1 MAWHHAWIV
10 LLTSNEMIDIQ
21 TKIHDKFA
29 IEFKVGFSGRE
40 DVKDEHFD
48 VNTWIFIPNGLDINK
63 DTYSKERFYTD
74 MKSNVRLITPSFAL
88 RDMVGEGAVPFG
100 NLKQAVTDVVADPS
114 PEHRSEFEFQ
124 LKLFG
129 SIFKSS
135 IRDASYFINRNLSE
149 SGTYERC
156 ASFASNARQI
166 MKEFRDLSP
175 LLGDGLEELSS
186 KFAFADEYMS
196 HQVEIRALRIIKA
209 IDLQHNPELDS
220 SRKELEQLFVEEE
233 TYKIQKGYS
242 HAMIDN
248 EKNNRQL
255 VYRHSLLKKYI
266 ESALFLKVNTTQ
278 DGVAVKQISFS
289 LAAGLAMMVSLLVTM
304 PFTKY
309 LGNYPSLIF
318 ITVILIYML
327 KDRIKELTRW
337 MFAYQL
343 KDKYYDNKTVV
354 SIKDKQ
360 VGWIKEG
367 MDFITDDKVPAEVM
381 ELRGRSTLES
391 DNAFL
396 EEKIIL
402 YRKKV
407 EVDQDLLKNHYNY
420 DFKGINDIM
429 RYHIN
434 FLTKKMDNPE
444 SLVHCLDEQYQLHS
458 LKADRVYTLHIVLQF
473 KCADQIEY
481 KAFKV
486 VVNRNGILEINAK

>member
-1 MAWHHAWIV
+1 
-10 LLTSNEMIDIQ
+10 MIDIQ

-40 DVKDEHFD
+40 DVKDERFD
-48 VNTWIFIPNGLDINK
+48 VNTWIFVPNGLDINK
-63 DTYSKERFYTD
+63 NTYSKDRFYTD

-88 RDMVGEGAVPFG
+88 KDIVGKGAVPFG
-100 NLKQAVTDVVADPS
+100 NLKQAVTDVVTDPS
-114 PEHRSEFEFQ
+114 PEHRSEYEFQ

-135 IRDASYFINRNLSE
+135 IRDAAAVINRNISD
-149 SGTYERC
+149 SMTYERC
-156 ASFASNARQI
+156 VQFASDVRRV
-166 MKEFRDLSP
+166 MTEFRGLSSMLKESP
-175 LLGDGLEELSS
+175 EELSS
-186 KFAFADEYMS
+186 KFAFADEFMS
-196 HQVEIRALRIIKA
+196 HQVEIRALRVIRVM
-209 IDLQHNPELDS
+209 DQQNNLGLDS
-220 SRKELEQLFVEEE
+220 ARKELEQLFVEEE
-233 TYKIQKGYS
+233 TYKIQQGYS
-242 HAMIDN
+242 HAVIDD

-309 LGNYPSLIF
+309 LGSYPSVIF

-367 MDFITDDKVPAEVM
+367 MDFITDEKVPAEVM
-381 ELRGRSTLES
+381 RLRGRSTLES

-396 EEKIIL
+396 EERIIL

-407 EVDQDLLKNHYNY
+407 EIDQGLLKNHYNY

-444 SLVHCLDEQYQLHS
+444 SLVHCLDEQHRLRI
-458 LKADRVYTLHIVLQF
+458 LKADRVYTLFFVLQF
-473 KCADQIEY
+473 KWADQVEY
-481 KAFKV
+481 KAFRV
-486 VVNRNGILEINAK
+486 LVNRNGILEISSK

>member
-1 MAWHHAWIV
+1 
-10 LLTSNEMIDIQ
+10 MIDIQ

-63 DTYSKERFYTD
+63 NTYSKDRFYTD

-88 RDMVGEGAVPFG
+88 NDMAGEESVPFR
-100 NLKQAVTDVVADPS
+100 NLKQAVTDVASEPS
-114 PEHRSEFEFQ
+114 TEHRNEYEFQ

-135 IRDASYFINRNLSE
+135 IRDAANVINRNIADDM
-149 SGTYERC
+149 TYERC
-156 ASFASNARQI
+156 AQFARDIRHILSA
-166 MKEFRDLSP
+166 FRSLPAMMTDAT
-175 LLGDGLEELSS
+175 EELSS
-186 KFAFADEYMS
+186 KYAFTDEFMS
-196 HQVEIRALRIIKA
+196 HQVEIRALRIIRVMDKQSH
-209 IDLQHNPELDS
+209 LELEAA
-220 SRKELEQLFVEEE
+220 RKELEQLFVDEE
-233 TYKIQKGYS
+233 TYKIQRGYS
-242 HAMIDN
+242 HAVIGD

-278 DGVAVKQISFS
+278 DGKAVKQISFS
-289 LAAGLAMMVSLLVTM
+289 LAAGLAMMVSMLITL
-304 PFTKY
+304 PFQKY
-309 LGNYPSLIF
+309 LGNYPYLIF
-318 ITVILIYML
+318 IILILIYML

-367 MDFITDDKVPAEVM
+367 MDFITDDKVPVEVM
-381 ELRGRSTLES
+381 SLRDRSTLES

-407 EVDQDLLKNHYNY
+407 EVDQGLLKNHYNY

-444 SLVHCLDEQYQLHS
+444 SLVHCLDEQHQLHT
-458 LKADRVYTLHIVLQF
+458 LKADRVYTLYIVLQF
-473 KCADQIEY
+473 KWAEQIEY

>member
-1 MAWHHAWIV
+1 MAGHHAWII

-88 RDMVGEGAVPFG
+88 KDMVGEGAVPFR
-100 NLKQAVTDVVADPS
+100 NFKQAVTDMVADPS
-114 PEHRSEFEFQ
+114 AEHRSEFEFQ

-135 IRDASYFINRNLSE
+135 IRDAATAISKNVTDSL
-149 SGTYERC
+149 TVERC
-156 ASFASNARQI
+156 KEFASDVR
-166 MKEFRDLSP
+166 RVLTDYRGLSSEIS
-175 LLGDGLEELSS
+175 GLPEELSS
-186 KFAFADEYMS
+186 KYAFTDEFMS
-196 HQVEIRALRIIKA
+196 HQVEIRSLRIIRVLDK
-209 IDLQHNPELDS
+209 QNNPELDS
-220 SRKELEQLFVEEE
+220 ARKSLEQLFVEEE
-233 TYKIQKGYS
+233 TYKIQQGYS
-242 HAMIDN
+242 HAVIDD

-278 DGVAVKQISFS
+278 DGKAVKQISFS
-289 LAAGLAMMVSLLVTM
+289 LAAGLAMMVSMLVTL
-304 PFTKY
+304 PFQKY
-309 LGNYPSLIF
+309 LGNYPYLIF
-318 ITVILIYML
+318 IILILIYML

-381 ELRGRSTLES
+381 GLRGRSTLES

-407 EVDQDLLKNHYNY
+407 EIDQGLLKNHYNY

-444 SLVHCLDEQYQLHS
+444 SLVHCLDEQHQLHT

-473 KCADQIEY
+473 KWADQIEY

-486 VVNRNGILEINAK
+486 LVNRNGILEINAK

>member
-1 MAWHHAWIV
+1 
-10 LLTSNEMIDIQ
+10 MIDIQ

-48 VNTWIFIPNGLDINK
+48 VNTWIFVPNGLDINK
-63 DTYSKERFYTD
+63 NTYSKDRFYTD
-74 MKSNVRLITPSFAL
+74 MKSNVRLITPSFS
-88 RDMVGEGAVPFG
+88 MSEIVGEEAVPFR
-100 NLKQAVTDVVADPS
+100 NLKKAVDDVIADPS
-114 PEHRSEFEFQ
+114 AEHRTEFEFQ

-135 IRDASYFINRNLSE
+135 VRDAAATIIKGLPETLS
-149 SGTYERC
+149 YERC
-156 ASFASNARQI
+156 ALFATDSRNVLSA
-166 MKEFRDLSP
+166 FRELFSMMTDAN
-175 LLGDGLEELSS
+175 EEMST
-186 KFAFADEYMS
+186 KIAFADEYMS

-209 IDLQHNPELDS
+209 IDQQNKLELDAA
-220 SRKELEQLFVEEE
+220 RKELEQLFVEEE

-242 HAMIDN
+242 HAVIND

-367 MDFITDDKVPAEVM
+367 VDFITDEKVPEEVM
-381 ELRGRSTLES
+381 KLRGRTKLEA

-407 EVDQDLLKNHYNY
+407 EVDQGLLKNHYNY

-444 SLVHCLDEQYQLHS
+444 SQVHCLDEEHRLHT
-458 LKADRVYTLHIVLQF
+458 LVAERVYTLFFVIQF
-473 KCADQIEY
+473 KWADQIEY
-481 KAFKV
+481 KTFRV
-486 VVNRNGILEINAK
+486 LVNRNGILEINAISHEN

>member
-1 MAWHHAWIV
+1 
-10 LLTSNEMIDIQ
+10 MIDIQ

-48 VNTWIFIPNGLDINK
+48 VNTWIFVPNGLDINK
-63 DTYSKERFYTD
+63 NTYSKDRFYTD
-74 MKSNVRLITPSFAL
+74 MKSNVRLITPSFL
-88 RDMVGEGAVPFG
+88 MSEIVGEEAIPFR
-100 NLKQAVTDVVADPS
+100 NLKKAVEDVVADPS
-114 PEHRSEFEFQ
+114 EEHRTEFEFQ

-135 IRDASYFINRNLSE
+135 VRDASTSIIKSLHDAGS
-149 SGTYERC
+149 SERC
-156 ASFASNARQI
+156 ALFATDSRNVLAA
-166 MKEFRDLSP
+166 FRELFSMMTEAN
-175 LLGDGLEELSS
+175 EEMTT
-186 KFAFADEYMS
+186 KIAFADEYMS
-196 HQVEIRALRIIKA
+196 HQVEIRALRIVRA
-209 IDLQHNPELDS
+209 IDQHDRQQLQPA
-220 SRKELEQLFVEEE
+220 RKVLEQLFDEEE
-233 TYKIQKGYS
+233 KYKIQKGYS
-242 HAMIDN
+242 HAVINDDA
-248 EKNNRQL
+248 NNRNL

-266 ESALFLKVNTTQ
+266 ESALFLKVNTRQ
-278 DGVAVKQISFS
+278 DGFAVKQISFS

-309 LGNYPSLIF
+309 LGNYPSVIF

-360 VGWIKEG
+360 IGWIKEG
-367 MDFITDDKVPAEVM
+367 MDFITDDKVPEEVM
-381 ELRGRSTLES
+381 RFRGRSKLEA

-407 EVDQDLLKNHYNY
+407 EVDQGLLKNHYNY

-444 SLVHCLDEQYQLHS
+444 STLHCLDEQHELHVI
-458 LKADRVYTLHIVLQF
+458 KAERVYTLFFVLQF
-473 KCADQIEY
+473 KWADQIEY
-481 KAFKV
+481 KAFRV
-486 VVNRNGILEINAK
+486 LMNRNGILEIIAKEI

>member
-1 MAWHHAWIV
+1 
-10 LLTSNEMIDIQ
+10 MIDIQ

-40 DVKDEHFD
+40 DVKEERFD
-48 VNTWIFIPNGLDINK
+48 VNTWIFLPNGLDINK
-63 DTYSKERFYTD
+63 NTYSKDRFYTD

-88 RDMVGEGAVPFG
+88 NDMVREKAVPLE
-100 NLKQAVTDVVADPS
+100 NLKQAVKDVVAEPS
-114 PEHRSEFEFQ
+114 PEHCSEYEFQ

-135 IRDASYFINRNLSE
+135 VRDTSASIIKNLPDSH
-149 SGTYERC
+149 TCERC
-156 ASFASNARQI
+156 VLFARDNRQVLADFRELSRLLESASP
-166 MKEFRDLSP
+166 DLSA
-175 LLGDGLEELSS
+175 

-209 IDLQHNPELDS
+209 MDQHKEPSLAAA
-220 SRKELEQLFVEEE
+220 RKELENLFEEE
-233 TYKIQKGYS
+233 ESYKIKQGYS
-242 HAMIDN
+242 HAVIGD
-248 EKNNRQL
+248 ETNNRQL

-278 DGVAVKQISFS
+278 DGFAVKQISFS

-309 LGNYPSLIF
+309 LGNYPSVIF
-318 ITVILIYML
+318 FTVILIYML

-343 KDKYYDNKTVV
+343 KDKYFDNKTVV

-360 VGWIKEG
+360 IGWINEG
-367 MDFITDDKVPAEVM
+367 MDFITDDKVPEEVM
-381 ELRGRSTLES
+381 KLRARTTLES

-407 EVDQDLLKNHYNY
+407 EIDQALLKNHYNY
-420 DFKGINDIM
+420 DFKGINDII

-434 FLTKKMDNPE
+434 YLTKKMDNPE
-444 SLVHCLDEQYQLHS
+444 SRIDCLDEHRQVQTI
-458 LKADRVYTLHIVLQF
+458 KAERVYALHFVMQF
-473 KCADQIEY
+473 KWEDQVEY
-481 KAFKV
+481 KAFHV
-486 VVNRNGILEINAK
+486 LVNRNGILSINS

>member
-1 MAWHHAWIV
+1 
-10 LLTSNEMIDIQ
+10 MIDIQ

-40 DVKDEHFD
+40 DVKDERFD
-48 VNTWIFIPNGLDINK
+48 VNTWIFVPNGLDINK
-63 DTYSKERFYTD
+63 NTYSKDRFYTD
-74 MKSNVRLITPSFAL
+74 MKSNVRLITPSFS
-88 RDMVGEGAVPFG
+88 MSEIVGEEAIPFR
-100 NLKQAVTDVVADPS
+100 NLKKAVEDVVADPS
-114 PEHRSEFEFQ
+114 EEHRAEFEFQ

-135 IRDASYFINRNLSE
+135 VRDSSASIIKSLSE
-149 SGTYERC
+149 STAYERC
-156 ASFASNARQI
+156 ALFAADSRKVLSA
-166 MKEFRDLSP
+166 FR
-175 LLGDGLEELSS
+175 GLFSVMTDANEEMLD
-186 KFAFADEYMS
+186 KIAFADEYMS
-196 HQVEIRALRIIKA
+196 HQVEIRALRIVRA
-209 IDLQHNPELDS
+209 IDQQNELELKS
-220 SRKELEQLFVEEE
+220 ARRELEQLFEEE
-233 TYKIQKGYS
+233 EAYKIQKGYS
-242 HAMIDN
+242 HAVIDD
-248 EKNNRQL
+248 ETNNRNL

-266 ESALFLKVNTTQ
+266 ESALFLKVNTRQ
-278 DGVAVKQISFS
+278 DGFAVKQISFS

-309 LGNYPSLIF
+309 LGNYPSVIF

-360 VGWIKEG
+360 IGWIKEG
-367 MDFITDDKVPAEVM
+367 MDFITDDKVPDEVM
-381 ELRGRSTLES
+381 RLRGRSKLEA

-407 EVDQDLLKNHYNY
+407 EVDQGLLKNHYNY

-444 SLVHCLDEQYQLHS
+444 STLHCLDEQHRLHT
-458 LKADRVYTLHIVLQF
+458 LKAERVYTLFFVLQF
-473 KCADQIEY
+473 KWAEQIEY
-481 KAFKV
+481 KAFRV
-486 VVNRNGILEINAK
+486 LMNRNGILEIIATEI

>member
-1 MAWHHAWIV
+1 MAGYHPWIV
-10 LLTSNEMIDIQ
+10 YIVDSMIDIQ

-48 VNTWIFIPNGLDINK
+48 VNTWIFLPNGLDINK
-63 DTYSKERFYTD
+63 ETYSKDRFYTD

-88 RDMVGEGAVPFG
+88 KEIAGEESVPFKNLKNAVEDMVKE
-100 NLKQAVTDVVADPS
+100 PS
-114 PEHRSEFEFQ
+114 VEHRTEFEFQ

-135 IRDASYFINRNLSE
+135 VRDASASIIKNIPDSLS
-149 SGTYERC
+149 YERC
-156 ASFASNARQI
+156 ALFVEDARRVLAQ
-166 MKEFRDLSP
+166 FRDLSGSVP
-175 LLGDGLEELSS
+175 DSDGELATKCS
-186 KFAFADEYMS
+186 FTDEYMS
-196 HQVEIRALRIIKA
+196 HQVEIRSLRIVRA
-209 IDLQHNPELDS
+209 IDQQNNPMLEPA
-220 SRKELEQLFVEEE
+220 RKELEDLFAEEE
-233 TYKIQKGYS
+233 AYKIQKGYS
-242 HAMIDN
+242 HAMIGD
-248 EKNNRQL
+248 KTNNRHL

-266 ESALFLKVNTTQ
+266 ESALYLKVNTTQ
-278 DGVAVKQISFS
+278 DGFAVKQISFS

-309 LGNYPSLIF
+309 LGNYPSVIF
-318 ITVILIYML
+318 FTVILIYML

-354 SIKDKQ
+354 SIKDRQ
-360 VGWIKEG
+360 IGWIKEG
-367 MDFITDDKVPAEVM
+367 MDFITDDKVPGEVM
-381 ELRGRSTLES
+381 RLRGRSTLEA

-396 EEKIIL
+396 EERIIL

-407 EVDQDLLKNHYNY
+407 EIDQAMLKNHYNY

-444 SLVHCLDEQYQLHS
+444 SVVHCLDEQHRLHALS
-458 LKADRVYTLHIVLQF
+458 ADRVYTLHIVLQF
-473 KCADQIEY
+473 KCAEQIEY
-481 KAFKV
+481 KAFQV
-486 VVNRNGILEINAK
+486 IANRNGILEISSK

>member
-1 MAWHHAWIV
+1 
-10 LLTSNEMIDIQ
+10 MIDIQ

-48 VNTWIFIPNGLDINK
+48 VNTWIFVPNGLDINK
-63 DTYSKERFYTD
+63 NTYSKDRFYTD

-88 RDMVGEGAVPFG
+88 ADMVGEAAVPFR
-100 NLKQAVTDVVADPS
+100 NLKQAVTDLVAELS

-135 IRDASYFINRNLSE
+135 IRDASSVIVKNLSDTL
-149 SGTYERC
+149 SYERC
-156 ASFASNARQI
+156 AAFAADVRRVLSA
-166 MKEFRDLSP
+166 FRGLLP
-175 LLGDGLEELSS
+175 LMEGLPEELTS
-186 KFAFADEYMS
+186 KLAFADEFMS
-196 HQVEIRALRIIKA
+196 HQVEIRALRTIRTM
-209 IDLQHNPELDS
+209 DQQNNPALEPA
-220 SRKELEQLFVEEE
+220 RKELEQLFVDEE
-233 TYKIQKGYS
+233 TYKIKQGYS
-242 HAMIDN
+242 HAVIGD
-248 EKNNRQL
+248 EKNNREL

-266 ESALFLKVNTTQ
+266 ESALFLKVDTTQ
-278 DGVAVKQISFS
+278 DGKAVKQISFS
-289 LAAGLAMMVSLLVTM
+289 LAAGLAMMVSMLVTL
-304 PFTKY
+304 PFQKY

-318 ITVILIYML
+318 IILIVIYML

-337 MFAYQL
+337 LFAYQL
-343 KDKYYDNKTVV
+343 KDKYYDNKTVAR
-354 SIKDKQ
+354 IKDRT

-367 MDFITDDKVPAEVM
+367 MDFITDDKVPSEVM
-381 ELRGRSTLES
+381 ALRGRSTLEA

-407 EVDQDLLKNHYNY
+407 EVDQGLLKNHYNY

-444 SLVHCLDEQYQLHS
+444 SQVHCLDEEHRLHT
-458 LKADRVYTLHIVLQF
+458 LVADRVYTLFFVLQF
-473 KCADQIEY
+473 KWADQVEY
-481 KAFKV
+481 KVFRV

>member
-1 MAWHHAWIV
+1 
-10 LLTSNEMIDIQ
+10 MIDIQ

-40 DVKDEHFD
+40 DVKDERFD
-48 VNTWIFIPNGLDINK
+48 VNTWIFVPNGLDINK
-63 DTYSKERFYTD
+63 NTYSKDRFYTD

-88 RDMVGEGAVPFG
+88 KDMVGEEAVPYK
-100 NLKQAVTDVVADPS
+100 NLKKAVEEVVAEAT
-114 PEHRSEFEFQ
+114 PERRSEFEFQ

-135 IRDASYFINRNLSE
+135 VRDASGVVVRNLSDAHCQ
-149 SGTYERC
+149 ERC
-156 ASFASNARQI
+156 EAFAADVR
-166 MKEFRDLSP
+166 LV
-175 LLGDGLEELSS
+175 LSS
-186 KFAFADEYMS
+186 YRGLAALMGDLPKELYAKYAFTDEFMS
-196 HQVEIRALRIIKA
+196 HQVEIRALRTIRSMDQQNNPALEPGRKA
-209 IDLQHNPELDS
+209 
-220 SRKELEQLFVEEE
+220 LEQLFVEEE
-233 TYKIQKGYS
+233 TYKIQQGYS
-242 HAMIDN
+242 HAVIGD

-278 DGVAVKQISFS
+278 DGKAVKQISFS
-289 LAAGLAMMVSLLVTM
+289 LAAGLAMMVSMLVTL
-304 PFTKY
+304 PFQKY
-309 LGNYPSLIF
+309 LGNYPYLIF
-318 ITVILIYML
+318 IILILIYML

-381 ELRGRSTLES
+381 ALRGRSTLEA

-407 EVDQDLLKNHYNY
+407 EVDQGLLKNHYNY

-444 SLVHCLDEQYQLHS
+444 SVVHCLDEEHRLHA
-458 LKADRVYTLHIVLQF
+458 LKADRVYTLFFVLQF
-473 KCADQIEY
+473 KWADQVEY
-481 KAFKV
+481 KVFRV

>member
-1 MAWHHAWIV
+1 
-10 LLTSNEMIDIQ
+10 MIDIQ

-40 DVKDEHFD
+40 DVKDERFD
-48 VNTWIFIPNGLDINK
+48 VNTWIFLPNGLDINK
-63 DTYSKERFYTD
+63 DTYSKDRFYTD

-88 RDMVGEGAVPFG
+88 SEMVGEEAVPFN
-100 NLKQAVTDVVADPS
+100 NLKKAVEEVVAEPS
-114 PEHRSEFEFQ
+114 EEHHTEFEFQ

-135 IRDASYFINRNLSE
+135 VRDAAAMVIRNLAAPNS
-149 SGTYERC
+149 YERC
-156 ASFASNARQI
+156 ALFVEDAR
-166 MKEFRDLSP
+166 KVLSVFRSVAA
-175 LLGDGLEELSS
+175 LLPDTDGELAS
-186 KFAFADEYMS
+186 KFGFTDEYMS
-196 HQVEIRALRIIKA
+196 HQVEIRTLRIIRA
-209 IDLQHNPELDS
+209 LDQQKTS
-220 SRKELEQLFVEEE
+220 DFDSARSVLAQLFSEEE

-242 HAMIDN
+242 HAVVND
-248 EKNNRQL
+248 EANNRDL
-255 VYRHSLLKKYI
+255 LYRHSLLKKYI

-278 DGVAVKQISFS
+278 DGIAVKQISFS

-309 LGNYPSLIF
+309 LGNYPSVIF

-343 KDKYYDNKTVV
+343 KDKYFDNKTVV
-354 SIKDKQ
+354 SIKDQK

-367 MDFITDDKVPAEVM
+367 MDFITDDKVPEEVM
-381 ELRGRSTLES
+381 RLRGRSKLEA

-396 EEKIIL
+396 EEKILL

-407 EVDQDLLKNHYNY
+407 EVDQELLKNHYNY

-444 SLVHCLDEQYQLHS
+444 SVVHCLDERHQLHAV
-458 LKADRVYTLHIVLQF
+458 KAERVYNLFTVLQF
-473 KCADQIEY
+473 KWADQTEY
-481 KAFKV
+481 KVFRV
-486 VVNRNGILEINAK
+486 QVNRDGILSIENQSFI